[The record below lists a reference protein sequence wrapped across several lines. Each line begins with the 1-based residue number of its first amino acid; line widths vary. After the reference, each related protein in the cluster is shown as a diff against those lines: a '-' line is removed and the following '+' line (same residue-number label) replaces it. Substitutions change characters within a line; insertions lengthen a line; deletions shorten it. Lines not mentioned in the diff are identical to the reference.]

1 VTRAL
6 ITLDALAAEG
16 LIADARDPALVAVAA
31 RYAIAVTPAMRE
43 RIAAPDDPIARQF
56 IPSPAELTTRPEES
70 PDPIGDHQHS
80 PVKGLV
86 HRYPDRVL
94 IKITHTC
101 PVYCR
106 FCFRREMVGP
116 KGDGNLNDAE
126 LDAVFAYIA
135 AHSEIVEVIFTGGDP
150 LMLSARRIAALGKRL
165 AAISHVRLVRWHS
178 RVPLVAPER
187 ITPAL
192 VSSLKFPGRAN
203 YVALHANHAQEFS
216 EKGRTAL
223 ARLADA
229 GIALLGQTVLLRG
242 VNDSPEALIAL
253 FREMAA
259 NRVTPA
265 YLHHPDLAP
274 GTGHFRLTIA
284 EGQAIHAAL
293 RGRLSGHAIPT
304 YGLDLPGGH
313 GKVPINGNY
322 LRDLPSGEVEI
333 RDPAGIWHRYPG

>member
-43 RIAAPDDPIARQF
+43 RIATPDDPIARQF

-70 PDPIGDHQHS
+70 PDPIGDHPHS

-94 IKITHTC
+94 IKVTHTC

-106 FCFRREMVGP
+106 FCFRREIRACRWSRRSGSPRRWFPRCAFPV
-116 KGDGNLNDAE
+116 
-126 LDAVFAYIA
+126 
-135 AHSEIVEVIFTGGDP
+135 
-150 LMLSARRIAALGKRL
+150 RRITSHCTPTMCRNSRKRAAP
-165 AAISHVRLVRWHS
+165 RWHAL
-178 RVPLVAPER
+178 PM
-187 ITPAL
+187 PA
-192 VSSLKFPGRAN
+192 SHCWDRRCCCAAST
-203 YVALHANHAQEFS
+203 YV
-216 EKGRTAL
+216 
-223 ARLADA
+223 
-229 GIALLGQTVLLRG
+229 
-242 VNDSPEALIAL
+242 
-253 FREMAA
+253 
-259 NRVTPA
+259 
-265 YLHHPDLAP
+265 
-274 GTGHFRLTIA
+274 
-284 EGQAIHAAL
+284 
-293 RGRLSGHAIPT
+293 
-304 YGLDLPGGH
+304 LDLPGGH